1 MQFLY
6 PYFLWSLVFLAIPVV
21 IHLFF
26 FRRFKKV
33 YFTNV
38 RFLKEVKEETSARR
52 KLRNLLVLL
61 SRMLALA
68 FLVFAFA
75 QPFLPVKEQTRTG
88 SQAVSVF
95 VDNSFSMEALSKDV
109 PLLEKAKQR
118 AREIIQAHSVED
130 RFQVL
135 THDFEGRHQ
144 QLLGKEDA
152 LALVD
157 EIERTPAVRDLS
169 QVLARQ
175 KQALQSGKSENL
187 VAYLISDFQRN
198 ITRPEELNDS
208 TLSVNLVPL
217 QAVRERNIS
226 IDSCWFV
233 APVQMINQ
241 TNTLVVQVTNH
252 SNEDVDNIRLA
263 LNHEGQTKPVGT
275 LTIPGG
281 QTVSDTVNITL
292 LNTGWHEARISIT
305 DFPITFD
312 DTYYF
317 TFFVAEKVNVLSIND
332 QQENRYLNAAFSG
345 LPYFELTNL
354 NVRNLSYSDFAN
366 YDLIILNDLI
376 EITSGL
382 GSELGQYIRNG
393 GNVLLFPAL
402 EADIN
407 SYKSFLSGLQANEL
421 VNLERTERSVSSVN
435 TQEFVFFDVFEEEQ
449 RNLKLPVTTAN
460 FKLTG
465 YTQRGEESLLTY
477 RDGNTFLGK
486 FSLEKG
492 HLYLCAAPLNTE
504 VNDLVKNAEIF
515 VPMLYKMAISS
526 GSEKEIAYFIGKN
539 EVLEVEN
546 RSSQG
551 ELIYKLKGGKQE
563 FIPEKR
569 NLANKVFLG
578 FAGRIREAG
587 YYDLLAGEN
596 EPLEKYAFNYDRRE
610 SDLDYY
616 TKSELSEAVGGQVQ
630 VIDGDLNTDLTSLIA
645 VQSKGVQLWR
655 WCLILALAFLAVE
668 VLLLRFW
675 NV

>member
-1 MQFLY
+1 MQFIY
-6 PYFLWSLVFLAIPVV
+6 PYFLWTLGFLIIPII
-21 IHLFF
+21 IHLFY

-52 KLRNLLVLL
+52 KVRNLLVLL
-61 SRMLALA
+61 ARMLALA

-75 QPFLPVKEQTRTG
+75 QPFIPLREETQTG
-88 SQAVSVF
+88 IQAVSVF
-95 VDNSFSMEALSKDV
+95 VDNSFSMEALSEDV
-109 PLLEKAKQR
+109 PLLEKARQR

-144 QLLGKEDA
+144 QLLGQEDA
-152 LALVD
+152 LAMVE
-157 EIERTPAVRDLS
+157 EIKKTPAVRDLS

-187 VAYLISDFQRN
+187 VAYIISDFQRN
-198 ITRPEELNDS
+198 ITSPEALVDS
-208 TLSVNLVPL
+208 SLSVNLVPL

-252 SNEDVDNIRLA
+252 SNENADNIRLA
-263 LNHEGQTKPVGT
+263 LQHEGQSKPVGT
-275 LTIPGG
+275 LRIPAG

-312 DTYYF
+312 DTYFF
-317 TFFVAEKVNVLSIND
+317 TFYVAEKINVLSIND
-332 QQENRYLNAAFSG
+332 QAENRFLGAAFAG
-345 LPYFELTNL
+345 LPYFDLTNL
-354 NVRNLSYSDFAN
+354 NVQNLTYSDFPQ
-366 YDLIILNDLI
+366 YQLIILNDLNG
-376 EITSGL
+376 ITSGL
-382 GSELGQYIRNG
+382 AFEIGQYVRNG
-393 GNVLLFPAL
+393 GNVLIFPGI

-407 SYKSFLSGLQANEL
+407 SYKSFLSGMRVNEL
-421 VNLERTERSVSSVN
+421 LGLDRAERSVSSIN

-449 RNLKLPVTTAN
+449 RNLKLPVTLAN
-460 FKLTG
+460 FKLTN
-465 YTQRGEESLLTY
+465 YALRGEETLLSY
-477 RDGNTFLGK
+477 RDGSTFLGK
-486 FSLEKG
+486 YSREKG
-492 HLYLCAAPLNTE
+492 NLYLCAAPLDGD

-526 GSEKEIAYFIGKN
+526 GSEKDIAYFIGKD

-551 ELIYKLKGGKQE
+551 ELIYKLRGEKQE

-578 FAGRIREAG
+578 LAGRLKEAG
-587 YYDLLAGEN
+587 YYDLMAE
-596 EPLEKYAFNYDRRE
+596 EEDPLEKYAFNYDRRE
-610 SDLDYY
+610 SRLDYFS
-616 TKSELSEAVGGQVQ
+616 KNELEELVGDQLG
-630 VIDGDLNTDLTSLIA
+630 VIDGDLNSDLTDLIA
-645 VQSKGVQLWR
+645 VRSQGVQLWR
-655 WCLILALAFLAVE
+655 WCLIFALVFLALE

-675 NV
+675 KV